1 MITPL
6 AAAKAYASAQKG
18 VGGVGG
24 GGDSMELPSLS
35 GPGAAAQAGG
45 FGDILKS
52 AMTDA
57 MAASKTA
64 EKQMAAQVA
73 GKTELIDVVT
83 AISAAESSLETV
95 IAVRD
100 QVISAYQE
108 IMRMPI

>member
-6 AAAKAYASAQKG
+6 AAAKAYASAQKTMG
-18 VGGVGG
+18 VGEA
-24 GGDSMELPSLS
+24 MPSLGS
-35 GPGAAAQAGG
+35 PSAAQGVGG

-57 MAASKTA
+57 VSASKNA
-64 EKQMAAQVA
+64 ERQMAAQVA
-73 GKTELIDVVT
+73 GKAELVDVVT
-83 AISAAESSLETV
+83 AISAAEQSLETV
-95 IAVRD
+95 MAVRD

>member
-6 AAAKAYASAQKG
+6 AAAKAYASAQKAMG
-18 VGGVGG
+18 VGDGLGMG
-24 GGDSMELPSLS
+24 ASL
-35 GPGAAAQAGG
+35 GQAAPMQGG
-45 FGDILKS
+45 FGDLVKS

-57 MAASKTA
+57 ISASKTA

-73 GKTELIDVVT
+73 GKAELVDVVT
-83 AISAAESSLETV
+83 AISAAEASLETV
-95 IAVRD
+95 MAVRD